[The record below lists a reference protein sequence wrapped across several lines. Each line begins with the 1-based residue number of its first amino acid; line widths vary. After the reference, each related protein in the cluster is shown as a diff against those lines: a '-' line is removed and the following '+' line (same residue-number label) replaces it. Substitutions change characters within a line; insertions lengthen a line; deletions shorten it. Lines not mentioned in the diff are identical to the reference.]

1 MEGILIPVLRTVA
14 SFVLLIV
21 ITAAI
26 GKHINAHKNHY
37 NFALNITIGSF
48 IANMGFNTNL
58 NYMNMLMAF
67 ISMVILFYLFLVLS
81 SKSRLIRG
89 WLSGNPTVLIE
100 DGRILENNM
109 KKVRFSLDDL
119 NQQLREGGVFYL
131 FEVEFALLEASGELS
146 ILKKKPYQVPT
157 FQDLDLTAT
166 SGTLP
171 IELIMNGKII
181 RENVTEK
188 YNSDWLTTE
197 CNKRNLRVEDVFYAV
212 VNSKGELFIDK
223 FNDLNSS
230 PSDSE

>member
-48 IANMGFNTNL
+48 IANMGFNINL

-67 ISMVILFYLFLVLS
+67 ISMVLLFYLFLVLS
-81 SKSRLIRG
+81 SKSRLIRS
-89 WLSGNPTVLIE
+89 WLSGNPTVLIKE
-100 DGRILENNM
+100 GKIMEENM

-119 NQQLREGGVFYL
+119 NQQLREGGVFNL

-146 ILKKKPYQVPT
+146 ILKKKSYQVPT
-157 FQDLDLTAT
+157 FQDLNLTAT
-166 SGTLP
+166 SGALP

-181 RENVTEK
+181 QDNTTSMYDSR
-188 YNSDWLTTE
+188 WITTE
-197 CNKRNLRVEDVFYAV
+197 CHKRNLRIEDVYYAV
-212 VNSKGELFIDK
+212 VNSEGKLFIDK
-223 FNDLNSS
+223 FNDQFTS
-230 PSDSE
+230 PPGSK